1 MNSQANLAN
10 NTNNNLQ
17 PSPNG
22 SKPQQGS
29 ETRTS
34 ILPSVLPSGIGF
46 FGSPY
51 KPADAMM
58 TPPQIGVQVGDSMGD
73 VINAVKGVGF
83 YSDQIGFGAP
93 STGLTQGMPLQPLG
107 VNYFMKTGMT
117 CSNGAEMWRY
127 INGIPQGN
135 ALGGKIQSVM
145 AEMGLPPLKGLAPGM
160 IEDAENAL
168 NPEPLLNALFG
179 SGYPQCKQVT
189 MPVGDG
195 YGNIADPTTNEQ
207 WIDDP
212 TSAVQNPNGTGYVQ
226 TKWVQDTD
234 SQGNPINLTRDNWA
248 AAPKTYNFNG
258 TPTSSTQKKKQQIEQ
273 FENMLTKPSTIIIAG
288 VLCLIGFG
296 MTKYR
301 SS

>member
-1 MNSQANLAN
+1 MSFLSSLTNTAN
-10 NTNNNLQ
+10 NAVVPPKNN
-17 PSPNG
+17 SA
-22 SKPQQGS
+22 PQQGS
-29 ETRTS
+29 EKRTS
-34 ILPSVLPSGIGF
+34 ILPSMVPSGIGF

-93 STGLTQGMPLQPLG
+93 STGLTQGMPLAPLG
-107 VNYFMKTGMT
+107 VNYFMKTGMK
-117 CSNGAEMWRY
+117 CSNGADMWQY
-127 INGIPQGN
+127 VQGITQGD
-135 ALGGKIQSVM
+135 ALGEKIKMVM

-168 NPEPLLNALFG
+168 DPQPLLNALFG

-189 MPVGDG
+189 LPVGDG
-195 YGNIADPTTNEQ
+195 YGRIMDPDTNEV

-212 TSAVQNPNGTGYVQ
+212 DSAVNNGGGYIQ

-234 SQGNPINLTRDNWA
+234 RQGNPINLDRDIWVA
-248 AAPKTYNFNG
+248 TPKTYNADG
-258 TPTSSTQKKKQQIEQ
+258 TPIASSATEAFQNI
-273 FENMLTKPSTIIIAG
+273 MSKPATLAVVGI
-288 VLCLIGFG
+288 LCIMAFG
-296 MTKYR
+296 MIKK
-301 SS
+301 